1 MTKET
6 YAKLT
11 GAMRRNAK
19 LTHLLNILNK
29 LLTYLIFAAYPAML
43 VYLLIKDRER
53 LPMAIAVPAVSFVLL
68 SAFRRAVN
76 FPRPYEV
83 FEMPPVIPKK
93 TKGKSFPSR
102 HVFCVAIIGIT
113 ALYALPKLPVIGIM
127 ILVIAVLMAVLRVC
141 SGVHFP
147 RDVIVGFL
155 CGVLMGAAGYL
166 FTFKVK
172 FVCEVLFLR

>member
-6 YAKLT
+6 YEKIT
-11 GAMRRNAK
+11 GAMRKNAK
-19 LTHLLNILNK
+19 LTRLLNILNK
-29 LLTYLIFAAYPAML
+29 VLTYLIFAAYPAML

-53 LPMAIAVPAVSFVLL
+53 LPMAAVPAVSFVLL

-83 FEMPPVIPKK
+83 FEMPPVIPKN
-93 TKGKSFPSR
+93 TRGRSFPSR

-155 CGVLMGAAGYL
+155 CGVLMGAAGYIIA
-166 FTFKVK
+166 FKG
-172 FVCEVLFLR
+172 

>member
-1 MTKET
+1 MTKVT

-11 GAMRRNAK
+11 GAMRKKAK
-19 LTHLLNILNK
+19 LTRLLNILNK
-29 LLTYLIFAAYPAML
+29 ALTYLIFAAYPAML
-43 VYLLIKDRER
+43 VYLLIKNRER

-68 SAFRRAVN
+68 SVFRRTVN

-83 FEMPPVIPKK
+83 FEMPPVIPKS

-102 HVFCVAIIGIT
+102 HVFCVAIIGVT
-113 ALYALPKLPVIGIM
+113 ALYALPKLPVIGII

-147 RDVIVGFL
+147 RDVIAGFL
-155 CGVLMGAAGYL
+155 CGVLMGAAGSL
-166 FTFKVK
+166 LNFKV
-172 FVCEVLFLR
+172 

>member
-6 YAKLT
+6 YEKLT

-19 LTHLLNILNK
+19 LTRLLNILNK
-29 LLTYLIFAAYPAML
+29 VLTYLIFAAYPAML

-68 SAFRRAVN
+68 SVFRRAVN

-113 ALYALPKLPVIGIM
+113 ALYALPKLPVIGIIM
-127 ILVIAVLMAVLRVC
+127 IVTAVLMAVLRVC

-155 CGVLMGAAGYL
+155 CGIVMGAVGYAVTW
-166 FTFKVK
+166 F
-172 FVCEVLFLR
+172 

>member
-1 MTKET
+1 MTKVT

-11 GAMRRNAK
+11 GAMRKKAK
-19 LTHLLNILNK
+19 LTRLLNILNK
-29 LLTYLIFAAYPAML
+29 ALTYLIFAAYPAML
-43 VYLLIKDRER
+43 VYLLIKNRER

-68 SAFRRAVN
+68 SVFRRTVN

-83 FEMPPVIPKK
+83 FEMLPVIPKS

-102 HVFCVAIIGIT
+102 HVFCVAIIGVT
-113 ALYALPKLPVIGIM
+113 ALYALPKLPVIGII

-147 RDVIVGFL
+147 RDVIAGFL

-166 FTFKVK
+166 LNFKV
-172 FVCEVLFLR
+172 

>member
-29 LLTYLIFAAYPAML
+29 VLTYLIFAAYPAML
-43 VYLLIKDRER
+43 FYLLIKDRER

-68 SAFRRAVN
+68 SVFRRAVN

-83 FEMPPVIPKK
+83 FEMPPVIPKN
-93 TKGKSFPSR
+93 TRGRSFPSR

-113 ALYALPKLPVIGIM
+113 ALYALPKLPVIGII

-155 CGVLMGAAGYL
+155 CGVLMGAAGYIIA
-166 FTFKVK
+166 FKG
-172 FVCEVLFLR
+172 

>member
-6 YAKLT
+6 YEKLT

-29 LLTYLIFAAYPAML
+29 LLTYLIFAAYPTIL

-68 SAFRRAVN
+68 SVFRRAVN

-147 RDVIVGFL
+147 RDVIAGFL
-155 CGVLMGAAGYL
+155 CGIVMGAVGYAVTW
-166 FTFKVK
+166 F
-172 FVCEVLFLR
+172 

>member
-6 YAKLT
+6 YEKLT

-29 LLTYLIFAAYPAML
+29 VLTYLIFAAYPTIL

-53 LPMAIAVPAVSFVLL
+53 LPMAIAVPEVSFVLL
-68 SAFRRAVN
+68 SVFRRAVN

-147 RDVIVGFL
+147 RDVIAGFL
-155 CGVLMGAAGYL
+155 CGIVMGTVGYAVTW
-166 FTFKVK
+166 F
-172 FVCEVLFLR
+172 

>member
-6 YAKLT
+6 YTKLT
-11 GAMRRNAK
+11 GAMRKKAK
-19 LTHLLNILNK
+19 LTRLLNILNK
-29 LLTYLIFAAYPAML
+29 ALTYLIFAAYPAML
-43 VYLLIKDRER
+43 VYLLIKNRER

-68 SAFRRAVN
+68 SVFRRTVN

-83 FEMPPVIPKK
+83 FEMPPVIPKS

-102 HVFCVAIIGIT
+102 HVFCVAIIGVT
-113 ALYALPKLPVIGIM
+113 ALYALPKLPVIGII

-147 RDVIVGFL
+147 RDVIAGFL

-166 FTFKVK
+166 LNFKV
-172 FVCEVLFLR
+172 

>member
-6 YAKLT
+6 YEKLT

-19 LTHLLNILNK
+19 LTRLLNILNK
-29 LLTYLIFAAYPAML
+29 LLTYLIFAAYPTIL

-68 SAFRRAVN
+68 SVFRRAVN

-113 ALYALPKLPVIGIM
+113 ALYALPKLPFIGIM

-147 RDVIVGFL
+147 RDVIAGFL
-155 CGVLMGAAGYL
+155 CGIVMGAVGYAVTW
-166 FTFKVK
+166 F
-172 FVCEVLFLR
+172 

>member
-11 GAMRRNAK
+11 GAMRKKAK
-19 LTHLLNILNK
+19 LTRLLNILNK
-29 LLTYLIFAAYPAML
+29 ALTYLIFAAYPAML
-43 VYLLIKDRER
+43 VYLLIKNRER

-68 SAFRRAVN
+68 SVFRRTVN

-83 FEMPPVIPKK
+83 FEMPPVIPKS

-102 HVFCVAIIGIT
+102 HVFCVAIIGVT
-113 ALYALPKLPVIGIM
+113 ALYALPKLPVIGII

-141 SGVHFP
+141 SGVHFQ
-147 RDVIVGFL
+147 RDVIAGFL

-166 FTFKVK
+166 LNFKV
-172 FVCEVLFLR
+172 

>member
-11 GAMRRNAK
+11 GAMRKKAK
-19 LTHLLNILNK
+19 LTRLLNILNK
-29 LLTYLIFAAYPAML
+29 ALTYLIFAAYPAML
-43 VYLLIKDRER
+43 VYLLIKNRER

-68 SAFRRAVN
+68 SVFRRTVN

-83 FEMPPVIPKK
+83 FEMPPVIPKS

-102 HVFCVAIIGIT
+102 HVFCVAIIGVT
-113 ALYALPKLPVIGIM
+113 ALYALSKLPVIGII

-147 RDVIVGFL
+147 RDVIAGFL

-166 FTFKVK
+166 LNFKV
-172 FVCEVLFLR
+172 

>member
-11 GAMRRNAK
+11 GAMRKKAK
-19 LTHLLNILNK
+19 LTRLLNILNK
-29 LLTYLIFAAYPAML
+29 ALTKHIFAAYPAML
-43 VYLLIKDRER
+43 VYLLIQNRER
-53 LPMAIAVPAVSFVLL
+53 LPRAIAVPAVSFVLL
-68 SAFRRAVN
+68 SVFRRTVN

-83 FEMPPVIPKK
+83 FEMPPVIPKS

-102 HVFCVAIIGIT
+102 HVFCVAIIGVT
-113 ALYALPKLPVIGIM
+113 ALYALPKLPVIGII

-147 RDVIVGFL
+147 RDVIAGFL

-166 FTFKVK
+166 LNFKV
-172 FVCEVLFLR
+172 

>member
-1 MTKET
+1 MRKNVRLTK
-6 YAKLT
+6 
-11 GAMRRNAK
+11 
-19 LTHLLNILNK
+19 LLSVLNK
-29 LLTYLIFAAYPAML
+29 ALTYLIFAAYPAIL
-43 VYLLIKDRER
+43 VCLFITDRER

-68 SAFRRAVN
+68 SVFRRAVN

-102 HVFCVAIIGIT
+102 HVFCVAIIGVT
-113 ALYALPKLPVIGIM
+113 ALYALPEMPVIGII
-127 ILVIAVLMAVLRVC
+127 ILVIAVLMAVLRVF

-155 CGVLMGAAGYL
+155 CGIIMGVIGYAL
-166 FTFKVK
+166 IFKA
-172 FVCEVLFLR
+172 

>member
-11 GAMRRNAK
+11 GAMRKNAK
-19 LTHLLNILNK
+19 LTRLLNILNK
-29 LLTYLIFAAYPAML
+29 ALTYLIFAAYPAMI

-68 SAFRRAVN
+68 SVFRRVMN
-76 FPRPYEV
+76 LPRPYEV
-83 FEMPPVIPKK
+83 FEMPPVIPKS

-102 HVFCVAIIGIT
+102 HVFCVAIIGVT
-113 ALYALPKLPVIGIM
+113 ALYALPKLPVIGII

-147 RDVIVGFL
+147 RDVIAGFL

-166 FTFKVK
+166 LNFKV
-172 FVCEVLFLR
+172 

>member
-11 GAMRRNAK
+11 GTMRQNAK

-29 LLTYLIFAAYPAML
+29 VLTYLIFAAYPLML

-53 LPMAIAVPAVSFVLL
+53 LPMAVVVPAVSFVLL
-68 SAFRRAVN
+68 SVFRKAVN

-83 FEMPPVIPKK
+83 FEMPPVIPKN
-93 TKGKSFPSR
+93 TKGRSFPSR
-102 HVFCVAIIGIT
+102 HVFCVAIIGVT
-113 ALYALPKLPVIGIM
+113 ALYAFPELPVIGTI
-127 ILVIAVLMAVLRVC
+127 ILVIAVLMAFLRVF

-155 CGVLMGAAGYL
+155 CGVLMGAAGYML
-166 FTFKVK
+166 NFKV
-172 FVCEVLFLR
+172 

>member
-6 YAKLT
+6 YEKLT

-29 LLTYLIFAAYPAML
+29 VITYLIFAAYPAML
-43 VYLLIKDRER
+43 FYLLIKDRER
-53 LPMAIAVPAVSFVLL
+53 LPMAVAVPAVSFVLL
-68 SAFRRAVN
+68 SVFRRAVN

-102 HVFCVAIIGIT
+102 HVFCVAIIGTT
-113 ALYALPKLPVIGIM
+113 ALYALPDLHVIGIIM
-127 ILVIAVLMAVLRVC
+127 IVTAVLMAVLRVF

-147 RDVIVGFL
+147 RDVIAGFL
-155 CGVLMGAAGYL
+155 CGIVMGAVGYAVTW
-166 FTFKVK
+166 F
-172 FVCEVLFLR
+172 

>member
-6 YAKLT
+6 YEKLT

-19 LTHLLNILNK
+19 LTRLLNILNK
-29 LLTYLIFAAYPAML
+29 VLTYLIFAAYPAML
-43 VYLLIKDRER
+43 VYLFITDRER

-68 SAFRRAVN
+68 SVFRRAVN

-83 FEMPPVIPKK
+83 FEMPPVIPKN
-93 TKGKSFPSR
+93 TRGKSFPSR

-113 ALYALPKLPVIGIM
+113 ALYALPKLPVIGIIM
-127 ILVIAVLMAVLRVC
+127 IVTAVLMAVLRVC

-155 CGVLMGAAGYL
+155 CGIVMGAVGYAVTW
-166 FTFKVK
+166 F
-172 FVCEVLFLR
+172 

>member
-19 LTHLLNILNK
+19 LTRLLNILNK
-29 LLTYLIFAAYPAML
+29 LLTYLIFAAYPTML
-43 VYLLIKDRER
+43 VYLLIKDRGR

-93 TKGKSFPSR
+93 TKGRSFPSR

-147 RDVIVGFL
+147 RDVIAGFL
-155 CGVLMGAAGYL
+155 CGIVMGAVGYAVTW
-166 FTFKVK
+166 F
-172 FVCEVLFLR
+172 

>member
-11 GAMRRNAK
+11 GAMRKKSEADSSAQHFEQSADVSHFCGISSNACLSPHK
-19 LTHLLNILNK
+19 N
-29 LLTYLIFAAYPAML
+29 
-43 VYLLIKDRER
+43 RER

-68 SAFRRAVN
+68 SVFRRTVN

-83 FEMPPVIPKK
+83 FEMPPVIPKS

-102 HVFCVAIIGIT
+102 HVFCVAIIGVT
-113 ALYALPKLPVIGIM
+113 ALYALPKLPVIGII

-141 SGVHFP
+141 SGVHFQ
-147 RDVIVGFL
+147 RDVIAGFL

-166 FTFKVK
+166 LNFKV
-172 FVCEVLFLR
+172 